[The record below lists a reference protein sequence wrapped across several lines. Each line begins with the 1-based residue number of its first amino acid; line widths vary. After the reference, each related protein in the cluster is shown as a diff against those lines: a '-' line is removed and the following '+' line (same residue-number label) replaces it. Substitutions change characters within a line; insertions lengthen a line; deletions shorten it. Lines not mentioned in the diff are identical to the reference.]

1 VITVPIATAP
11 PVAEAAPEPEPEPE
25 PEAIAAPPVQPVSVD
40 SLDEAAPRKRGWW
53 RR

>member
-11 PVAEAAPEPEPEPE
+11 PVAEAAPEPEPE